1 MPSNVFKAPQAAKP
15 PWSDGDK
22 SPHSKVLRTP
32 PLHIL
37 VPRLPMLPLL
47 VLGCIVI
54 FNKPNASAATAMIM
68 AGDENALPTDTPS
81 MRGDPLGPDSAFAFV
96 GALSIQAG
104 GSSYRGTGC
113 ILSPHW
119 VLTAGHNVDL
129 DNNGQAD
136 SMLGITFHLQ
146 GTSQTWTA
154 SGFYPHP
161 LFTGFSNPTV
171 QHDLALLYFTDPLP
185 PQTAYA
191 ILGTT
196 PPIGAEIT
204 LAGYGRSG
212 YGNYGYTTTASL
224 TDRRTGE
231 NVIESLDSGGGA
243 APLLFRYSFS
253 AHGSPGSLGNDRE
266 SIIGPGDS
274 GGPMLA
280 WQEGGWRI
288 AGVNTF
294 AEGYGGRFGDTGGG
308 VLVAPY
314 RDWILST
321 TSIPEPGVPCFLIV
335 LGVTL
340 VRRRPVIGGPDNL
353 IPALAVVPDAAGFA
367 AFEGAAAGEDCFQEP
382 AEVMP
387 GLMSSIRT
395 VSPWGV
401 PRNTASRPSRL
412 PAPPAAS
419 PKCI

>member
-1 MPSNVFKAPQAAKP
+1 
-15 PWSDGDK
+15 
-22 SPHSKVLRTP
+22 
-32 PLHIL
+32 
-37 VPRLPMLPLL
+37 
-47 VLGCIVI
+47 
-54 FNKPNASAATAMIM
+54 MIM
-68 AGDENALPTDTPS
+68 AGDENALPIDTPS
-81 MRGDPLGPDSAFAFV
+81 MRADPLGPDSAFAFV

-104 GSSYRGTGC
+104 GSSYRGTGS

-129 DNNGQAD
+129 DNNGRAD

-171 QHDLALLYFTDPLP
+171 QHDLALLYFADPLP
-185 PQTAYA
+185 LQTAYA
-191 ILGTT
+191 MLGTT

-224 TDRRTGE
+224 TDRRIGE
-231 NVIESLDSGGGA
+231 NVLESLDSGGITA
-243 APLLFRYSFS
+243 ALLFRYSFS
-253 AHGSPGSLGNDRE
+253 APDSPGSLGNDRE

-321 TSIPEPGVPCFLIV
+321 TSIPEPRVPCFLGV
-335 LGVTL
+335 LGLTL
-340 VRRRPVIGGPDNL
+340 IRRRPVICG
-353 IPALAVVPDAAGFA
+353 
-367 AFEGAAAGEDCFQEP
+367 
-382 AEVMP
+382 
-387 GLMSSIRT
+387 T
-395 VSPWGV
+395 
-401 PRNTASRPSRL
+401 
-412 PAPPAAS
+412 
-419 PKCI
+419 